1 MLSNI
6 KFAAE
11 YHRRF
16 VFRVDNTQES
26 SSDPPSQ
33 EHPYILRG
41 LTNDEEIQQWTEFC
55 ASVFAYKKPNAPE
68 ASYFANHYYHD
79 PNGKHRPEFVRV
91 AICEATQK
99 IVASV
104 RIFERI
110 ISLPAVHLPSPP
122 GSEAG
127 DEQSLPKGSS
137 VKAGGIGEVCTDE
150 HHRRRGLSGELLKDA
165 VAIMEQEQF
174 PISFLH
180 AAPVFFAVYEKFG
193 YQSVSTRWSMVRVQ
207 GETLLQAAKSIR
219 NTTLGARPVCWAKDT
234 PALARIHRDY
244 SELRLAGCIQRNRAY
259 WDEYLSQ
266 EIKESDFVVAHDGD
280 QVVGW
285 ISLQCKGGKIRVRDF
300 GIDPSVLS
308 ANGLSLDQLF
318 ALLLIGSPPSLGH
331 VDSEYSQANDEF
343 SLLVPTFLCEE
354 LRREKTTDS
363 SYIRWEADTSD
374 DDHGWMYRPIGNS
387 NLDMIATAKSVPH
400 WIWPSDSF

>member
-1 MLSNI
+1 MS

-11 YHRRF
+11 YHRRY
-16 VFRVDNTQES
+16 VFRVGNTQES
-26 SSDPPSQ
+26 SSASPSQ
-33 EHPYILRG
+33 EHAYLLRG
-41 LTNDEEIQQWTEFC
+41 LTNNGEIRQWTEFC

-79 PNGKHRPEFVRV
+79 PNGRHRPEFVRV
-91 AICEATQK
+91 AICETTQK

-104 RIFERI
+104 RIFERT
-110 ISLPAVHLPSPP
+110 ISLPAVHLPSSP
-122 GSEAG
+122 GSEA
-127 DEQSLPKGSS
+127 DDAPSLPKGSI

-150 HHRRRGLSGELLKDA
+150 HHRRRGLSGELIKDA
-165 VAIMEQEQF
+165 VTIMEQEQF
-174 PISFLH
+174 SISFLH

-193 YQSVSTRWSMVRVQ
+193 YQSVTTGWSMVRIQ
-207 GETLLQAAKSIR
+207 RETLRQTAKSIR
-219 NTTLGARPVCWAKDT
+219 NTTLSVRPVCWAKDT

-244 SELRLAGCIQRNRAY
+244 SERRLAGCIQRNRAY

-280 QVVGW
+280 QMVGW

-300 GIDPSVLS
+300 GADPLVLSS
-308 ANGLSLDQLF
+308 ANGLAMYQLF
-318 ALLLIGSPPSLGH
+318 ALLLSSSPPSVGL
-331 VDSEYSQANDEF
+331 VDSEYLQTNDEY
-343 SLLVPTFLCEE
+343 SLLIPTFLFEDVKH
-354 LRREKTTDS
+354 EKTTDS
-363 SYIRWEADTSD
+363 SYIRWEATTSD
-374 DDHGWMYRPIGNS
+374 DDHGWMYRPIGKS